1 MFIMDTYQT
10 LSLIFQFGG
19 FLVALLVYVHK
30 TK

>member
-1 MFIMDTYQT
+1 MDTYQT